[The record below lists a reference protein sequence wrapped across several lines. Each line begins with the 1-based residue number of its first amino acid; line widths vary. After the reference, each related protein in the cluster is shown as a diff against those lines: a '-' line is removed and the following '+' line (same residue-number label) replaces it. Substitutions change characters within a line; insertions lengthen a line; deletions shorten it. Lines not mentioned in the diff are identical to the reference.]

1 MTKEEVQK
9 IIDNMTDGQRN
20 LFFVLMELEKD
31 TMERV
36 APILTEWLKA
46 SNTEREALEQRIVE
60 VMQ

>member
-31 TMERV
+31 KMERV
-36 APILTEWLKA
+36 VPILTEWLKA